1 MEACMNVERE
11 ADKVIGKFHG
21 VLNHAERTLDEL
33 IENLASV
40 QEELS
45 KSPHDDQFNLF
56 HNHLLSSSIKR
67 VREITSR
74 LSNEHKDIHSS
85 VSKVGKSID
94 KNFVSELIDLNQD
107 PTYGNEDRMKLLNTV
122 IFEHFL
128 RQGMLDIAENLS
140 QESNLDVSDSAK
152 EPFVE
157 INRILAALQEK
168 NLQPALQWAANHREQ
183 LRSQNSSL
191 EFKLH
196 RLHFIELI
204 RQGPEKQIEALL
216 YARHFSQFAG
226 AHEKELQVLMGSF
239 LYIRQGLEAS
249 PYARLLD
256 PVNWLEIC
264 DVFTQDACS
273 LLGLSIE
280 SPLTVGVSAGTI
292 ALPALQKIKQVMQQ
306 RQCHV
311 MWTAKDE
318 LPIEVELEPRQRYH
332 SIFACPILRQQASE
346 NNPPMR
352 LACGHAISRDSLNKL
367 INGNKIKCPYCP
379 VESSPNDAKQ
389 LHL

>member
-1 MEACMNVERE
+1 MDACMNVEKE
-11 ADKVIGKFHG
+11 ADKVLGKFHG

-33 IENLASV
+33 IDNLTTV
-40 QEELS
+40 RDEIS
-45 KSPHDDQFNLF
+45 KSPPDHQFNIF
-56 HNHLLSSSIKR
+56 HNHILSSSVKR
-67 VREITSR
+67 VKEITSR
-74 LSNEHKDIHSS
+74 ISNEHKDIHSS

-94 KNFVSELIDLNQD
+94 KNFVSELIDLNQH
-107 PTYGNEDRMKLLNTV
+107 PTYGNEDRMQLLNTV
-122 IFEHFL
+122 ICEHFL
-128 RQGMLDIAENLS
+128 RQGMLDVAENLT
-140 QESNLDVSDSAK
+140 QEAALDVADAAK

-157 INRILAALQEK
+157 INRILAALKEK
-168 NLQPALQWAANHREQ
+168 DLQPALEWAERHRDQ
-183 LRSQNSSL
+183 LRAQNSSL

-196 RLHFIELI
+196 RLRFIEFI

-216 YARHFSQFAG
+216 YARNVAQFAC
-226 AHEKELQVLMGSF
+226 AHPKELQVLMGSLVF
-239 LYIRQGLEAS
+239 IPQGLERT
-249 PYARLLD
+249 PYAHLMD
-256 PVNWLEIC
+256 PINWLDIC

-318 LPIEVELEPRQRYH
+318 LPIEVELEPSQRYH
-332 SIFACPILRQQASE
+332 SIFACPILRQQTSE

-367 INGNKIKCPYCP
+367 INGSKIKCPYCP
-379 VESSPNDAKQ
+379 IESSPNDAKQ